1 MRYEGAHLE
10 PKVNAFLH
18 DEGRY
23 LRNPEATLQL
33 LTFAWGA
40 ERGCSPASGSGVCH
54 SRQSGAGTEILL
66 EEESDTISKQT
77 QEKLSLFCFIHRRL
91 KPKNE
96 GNTWWTAMPVQMP
109 QVKEQCSCSYSIHC
123 RRAQLQHPKQEESQ
137 M

>member
-66 EEESDTISKQT
+66 VDSHARANATGKGAV
-77 QEKLSLFCFIHRRL
+77 FMFI
-91 KPKNE
+91 
-96 GNTWWTAMPVQMP
+96 
-109 QVKEQCSCSYSIHC
+109 
-123 RRAQLQHPKQEESQ
+123 QHPLQTRSAPTPQQYKVSLISLGVLESSTVVHGKIIRSWE
-137 M
+137 